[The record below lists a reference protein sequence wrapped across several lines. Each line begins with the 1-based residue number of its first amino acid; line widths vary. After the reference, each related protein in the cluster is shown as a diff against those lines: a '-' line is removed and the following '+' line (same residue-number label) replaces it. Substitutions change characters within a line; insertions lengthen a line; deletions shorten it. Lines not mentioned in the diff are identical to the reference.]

1 MCPHRVSSGYSDMAD
16 TTGGILP
23 FRRALP
29 PTGQPPLRVLPL
41 GGLGEIGK
49 NMMALECGD
58 DIIVVDC
65 GIQFP
70 TEDMPGVDLIIPD
83 VSYLTARAERVRGI
97 LITHGHED
105 HIGALPHVLPDLN
118 VPVYAPRLAHGLIQV
133 KLNER
138 RRTRDAE
145 VYAIEPEEPVD
156 FGANF
161 QATWFRVCHSIPDAM
176 GICIETPR
184 GAVIH
189 TGDFKIDHTPVDGHT
204 IDMPA
209 LARRGANGVLMLFS
223 DSTYAELP
231 GYTPSEQVMG
241 EALDRAMAD
250 ASGRVIIATFASLI
264 SRVQQVVTAA
274 EKHDRKVAFVGRSMV
289 ANVQMATEMGYLS
302 ARPDTIIPVR
312 EADDWPPN
320 RVVLMTTGSQ
330 GEPTSAL
337 VRIAKGESR
346 DVELIAGDTVIISA
360 TPIPGNERAVS
371 QTIDNL
377 LRQGAHVLYDRIAP
391 VHVHGHASREELKL
405 MLNLT
410 RPRYFVPVHGE
421 YRHLRAHAQLAWEL
435 GAAPDGIFVLEDGDI
450 LEVDDDGAR
459 VVDSIPAGPIYLDGL
474 TVMETDTAVL
484 RERRSLARD
493 GVVVVCAGLTA
504 EGEITGPVQVAAS
517 GFMEQPDT
525 VDTFRRLAEAVEIE
539 TSGIA
544 LENNRE
550 SAQAKIRKVARQFL
564 RSELNKR
571 PMIIPVILDT

>member
-1 MCPHRVSSGYSDMAD
+1 MEVDLAGSFPTTDAD
-16 TTGGILP
+16 DAT
-23 FRRALP
+23 
-29 PTGQPPLRVLPL
+29 LRLVPL

-58 DIIVVDC
+58 DIIVIDC

-83 VSYLTARAERVRGI
+83 VSYLTARAHQVRGI

-105 HIGALPHVLPDLN
+105 HIGALPYVLPDLE

-133 KLNER
+133 KLRER
-138 RRTRDAE
+138 RRTREMTVHPIDPE
-145 VYAIEPEEPVD
+145 QPIE
-156 FGANF
+156 FGDKF
-161 QATWFRVCHSIPDAM
+161 RATWFRVCHSIPDAM
-176 GICIETPR
+176 GIAVETPL
-184 GAVIH
+184 GTVIH

-204 IDMPA
+204 IDLPA
-209 LARRGANGVLMLFS
+209 LAGRGEDGVLLLCS

-241 EALDRAMAD
+241 SALDRAMAD

-264 SRVQQVVTAA
+264 SRIQQVITAA

-289 ANVQMATEMGYLS
+289 ANVNMATEMGYLN

-312 EADDWPPN
+312 EADDWPSN

-337 VRIAKGESR
+337 VRIANGESR
-346 DVELIAGDTVIISA
+346 DVELMAGDTVIISA

-377 LRQGAHVLYDRIAP
+377 LRQGANVLYDRIAP
-391 VHVHGHASREELKL
+391 VHVHGHASQEELKL

-421 YRHLRAHAQLAWEL
+421 FRHLRAHAQLAWEL

-450 LEVDDDGAR
+450 LEITRAGAG
-459 VVDSIPAGPIYLDGL
+459 VVDSIPAGPIYLDGP
-474 TVMETDTAVL
+474 TVMDTDTSIL

-493 GVVVVCAGLTA
+493 GVVVVCAGLTP
-504 EGEITGPVQVAAS
+504 EGEVVGPVQIAAS
-517 GFMEQPDT
+517 GFMEQHDLPEA
-525 VDTFRRLAEAVEIE
+525 FRGLAEAVEIE
-539 TSGIA
+539 VAGIHF
-544 LENNRE
+544 ENNRE

-564 RSELNKR
+564 RSNLNKR
-571 PMIIPVILDT
+571 PMIIPVILDA